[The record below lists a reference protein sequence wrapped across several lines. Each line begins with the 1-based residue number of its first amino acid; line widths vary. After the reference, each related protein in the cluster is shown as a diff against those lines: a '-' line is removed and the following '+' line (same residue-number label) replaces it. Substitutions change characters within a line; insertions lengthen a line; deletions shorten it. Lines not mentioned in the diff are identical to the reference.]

1 MLMLKVGE
9 THDLED
15 ECYLKSEIALLSV
28 FCVWLPCVC
37 WYSVKD
43 KIAAM

>member
-1 MLMLKVGE
+1 MFMLKVGE

-15 ECYLKSEIALLSV
+15 ECYLKSEIALLSG
-28 FCVWLPCVC
+28 FCVC

>member
-15 ECYLKSEIALLSV
+15 ECYLKSEIALLCFLRV
-28 FCVWLPCVC
+28 AALCVLVL
-37 WYSVKD
+37 SER
-43 KIAAM
+43 